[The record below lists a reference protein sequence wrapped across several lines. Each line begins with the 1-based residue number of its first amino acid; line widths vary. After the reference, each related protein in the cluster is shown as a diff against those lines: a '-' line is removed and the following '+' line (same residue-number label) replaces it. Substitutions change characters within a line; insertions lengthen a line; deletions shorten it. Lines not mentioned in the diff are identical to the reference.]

1 MRRALV
7 LALLLGLTTGCTNV
21 VRSGLLNSN
30 SIMLPPTM
38 ERTIYV
44 KVANIS
50 ENQQVTLGGIS
61 ARLSSKG
68 YEIVTDP
75 AQAYY
80 WLQARVVYCH
90 KAKNG
95 VTAESVVQTGFGG
108 GIGSGGSPMAS
119 ANAFMGGGGSGQ
131 QMQMPDI
138 NAMMSMAMAKIGGMG
153 GMKEPPP
160 EGILYVCV
168 ADVQVTERGNE
179 PATATGKTTSSQRV
193 QSSAYQMRSVAHVL
207 QKELAI
213 LEATPI
219 IEEKLTTGIAGLF

>member
-1 MRRALV
+1 
-7 LALLLGLTTGCTNV
+7 
-21 VRSGLLNSN
+21 
-30 SIMLPPTM
+30 MLPPTM

-44 KVANIS
+44 KTANIS

-61 ARLSSKG
+61 SRLSSKG
-68 YEIVTDP
+68 YQIVTDP

-80 WLQARVVYCH
+80 WLQARIVYCH

-95 VTAESVVQTGFGG
+95 VTAESVVQTGFGA
-108 GIGSGGSPMAS
+108 GIGSGGSPMVS

-131 QMQMPDI
+131 QMPDM
-138 NAMMSMAMAKIGGMG
+138 NAMMSMAMAKMGGMG

-160 EGILYVCV
+160 EGILYMCV

-179 PATATGKTTSSQRV
+179 PATATGKTTSSYSAP
-193 QSSAYQMRSVAHVL
+193 SSAYQMRSVAHVL

-213 LEATPI
+213 LEATSI

>member
-1 MRRALV
+1 MRRTLV

-44 KVANIS
+44 KTANIS
-50 ENQQVTLGGIS
+50 ENQQVTLGGIRG
-61 ARLSSKG
+61 RLSSKG
-68 YEIVTDP
+68 YQIVTDP

-95 VTAESVVQTGFGG
+95 VTAESVVQAGFGA
-108 GIGSGGSPMAS
+108 GIGSGGSAMAS
-119 ANAFMGGGGSGQ
+119 ANVFMGGGASGQ
-131 QMQMPDI
+131 QMPDM
-138 NAMMSMAMAKIGGMG
+138 NAMMSMAMANMGGMG
-153 GMKEPPP
+153 GMKAPPS
-160 EGILYVCV
+160 EGILYMCV
-168 ADVQVTERGNE
+168 ADVQVTEGGNE
-179 PATATGKTTSSQRV
+179 PPTATGKTVSGH
-193 QSSAYQMRSVAHVL
+193 SAQPSAFQMRSVAHVL
-207 QKELAI
+207 QKELEI